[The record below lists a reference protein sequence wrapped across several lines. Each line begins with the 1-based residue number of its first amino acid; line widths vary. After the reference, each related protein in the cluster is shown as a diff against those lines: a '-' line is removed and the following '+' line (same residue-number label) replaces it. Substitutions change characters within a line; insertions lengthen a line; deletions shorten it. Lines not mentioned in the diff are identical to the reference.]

1 MITITRNDYDLLLST
16 DPCEIFNYYGVT
28 EMHGLNLDDCMK
40 HPNTSESS
48 YISGWCNYM
57 PMPGKDFKL
66 SDRCFVFINL
76 NRCNSELDLSC
87 NLFHELMH
95 LSGRLF
101 NDCWDSHEEEMISY
115 AEKETREVFE
125 LTKYLI

>member
-1 MITITRNDYDLLLST
+1 
-16 DPCEIFNYYGVT
+16 
-28 EMHGLNLDDCMK
+28 MHGLNLDDCMK

>member
-57 PMPGKDFKL
+57 PMPGKYFKL